1 MSPSGPRKRR
11 VDTREPAYR
20 FGIVLLLLFATFALL
35 ASGPTGNWVALAV
48 VLQGA
53 TLLAALSASG
63 ASRAL
68 WRLAVLVVLVGL
80 ASASAAPFLGV
91 KNVSGPLF
99 LLSLLLVGAAPVVI
113 VRSLLRRRVIDVQTV
128 LGALCIYV
136 LLGMFWSFAF
146 AAIGSLG
153 SDPFFSQQSNATV
166 ADYLY
171 FSFVTQATVG

>member
-1 MSPSGPRKRR
+1 M
-11 VDTREPAYR
+11 
-20 FGIVLLLLFATFALL
+20 
-35 ASGPTGNWVALAV
+35 
-48 VLQGA
+48 LQGA

-80 ASASAAPFLGV
+80 ASAIAALFFGV

-128 LGALCIYV
+128 LGALCVYV

-146 AAIGSLG
+146 AAIGTLG

-171 FSFVTQATVG
+171 FSFVTQTTVGTAISLLPAGWAECSPSSKR